1 MSNDDLRTCLTWTSW
16 PTAGV
21 GSQSA
26 WVARLACTAHE
37 VPRFL
42 SKTLDKGSPE
52 GSFRSVSLT
61 IGTTPWVLGIHTR
74 MRKHLRHCWSA
85 RAVVTHMSHRSWARG
100 DLCSLQH
107 ARAARCVHPPS
118 PRRVYAMVRSHM
130 SARGMCGARGTGERL
145 RGACPYG
152 CLPSESLS
160 VHLAVLLAWPTFGR
174 RPWLQAHAVGGRA

>member
-61 IGTTPWVLGIHTR
+61 IGALDGIAD
-74 MRKHLRHCWSA
+74 SDIA
-85 RAVVTHMSHRSWARG
+85 
-100 DLCSLQH
+100 
-107 ARAARCVHPPS
+107 
-118 PRRVYAMVRSHM
+118 
-130 SARGMCGARGTGERL
+130 
-145 RGACPYG
+145 
-152 CLPSESLS
+152 
-160 VHLAVLLAWPTFGR
+160 
-174 RPWLQAHAVGGRA
+174 